1 MKENRNFTER
11 RQNKRAYV
19 QKPIVGILNSDEPVI
34 IGSITDI
41 SLGGVKYIF
50 ELRMAPND
58 NPINSIDLIADNHC
72 LFDIPCVYAWNDIVE
87 KESNFKL
94 TDLRRCGI
102 QFGDMTP
109 DQISLLRN
117 FINLCASLGSKDI
130 TSNTHINSPLAALS
144 FHLLL

>member
-1 MKENRNFTER
+1 MKENRNLTER

-34 IGSITDI
+34 IGSISDI

-72 LFDIPCVYAWNDIVE
+72 LFDIPCAYAWNDTVE
-87 KESNFKL
+87 TGSNFKL
-94 TDLRRCGI
+94 TDLRQCGI

-117 FINLCASLGSKDI
+117 FINRCASFEIKDI
-130 TSNTHINSPLAALS
+130 TSNNSMNSQLTALS
-144 FHLLL
+144 FHFLL